1 MNNTTRISDLPENV
15 TMQINKPNNLI
26 DSEQSTNYIPINVH
40 PNPYGISAQ
49 NPIMPTL
56 QQPTAQQMQ
65 QIQKLEQISSSN
77 RTDTLNE
84 EQIRELKE
92 MRQVNLPS
100 KHVKIDTQEYTQ
112 DAEIQPNYIPR
123 QKLTKDYI
131 LDYEETHE
139 KKHIENEK
147 KKYRESKIDALLS
160 ELQVPIMIAAL
171 FMIFQLPIV
180 NTMVFKRFS
189 FLMIYHEDGNF
200 NFYGLIFKSILFGL
214 AYYISQKSIEY
225 LSDL

>member
-26 DSEQSTNYIPINVH
+26 DTEQSTNYIPINVH

-49 NPIMPTL
+49 NPIMPTQQQQQHHQQQQ
-56 QQPTAQQMQ
+56 QQPVRQ
-65 QIQKLEQISSSN
+65 EQI
-77 RTDTLNE
+77 NE

-100 KHVKIDTQEYTQ
+100 KHVKIDTQSYLQ
-112 DAEIQPNYIPR
+112 DEEVQPNYIPR

-131 LDYEETHE
+131 LDYEEKFE
-139 KKHIENEK
+139 KDHKENEK
-147 KKYRESKIDALLS
+147 KKHRESKIDALLS
-160 ELQVPIMIAAL
+160 EFQIPIMITAL
-171 FMIFQLPIV
+171 FMVFQLPIV
-180 NTMVFKRFS
+180 NTMVFKKFS

-200 NFYGLIFKSILFGL
+200 NFYGLILKSILFG
-214 AYYISQKSIEY
+214 ASYYISQKIIEY
-225 LSDL
+225 LGDL

>member
-77 RTDTLNE
+77 RTDTLSE

-100 KHVKIDTQEYTQ
+100 KHVKIDTQEYMQ

-139 KKHIENEK
+139 KNHIENEK